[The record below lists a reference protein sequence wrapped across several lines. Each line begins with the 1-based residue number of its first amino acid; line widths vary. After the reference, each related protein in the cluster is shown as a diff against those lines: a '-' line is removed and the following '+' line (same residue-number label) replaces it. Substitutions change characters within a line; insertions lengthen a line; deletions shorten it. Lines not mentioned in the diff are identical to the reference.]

1 MKLEEEQKAE
11 DEKEKELREK
21 IKEIDEKI
29 KGLDLEIKNLKAE
42 IIKKQQMLAALEQ
55 KPIADTI
62 DPILP
67 KDRVKVKNLE
77 KLTEKEKEEIKN
89 KIKDLNKNNFPE
101 NTQVE
106 VDEKGN
112 VSVTYPDKSKD
123 MIESGKLVFQESK
136 GAATEIEK
144 PEMPISEII
153 NPLLPKNKIKVN
165 NLEKLTE
172 KEKEE
177 IKNKIKDINKNNFPK
192 NTQVEVDEKGNVT
205 ITYPDNSKDTINA
218 SDLVEKMAQAQN
230 NKTDAQNNPAVIPAK
245 TLVKDKNNL
254 TDKEKAEIASK
265 VKKSNPKAINIEV
278 TKNGSVT
285 ITYPDGSKNMIDGSK
300 LVSEKAKEITSN
312 SKKAKLTPA
321 NNKSK
326 NVKTG
331 VGSSASILTIL
342 AGSVGGLFVSKKRKK

>member
-1 MKLEEEQKAE
+1 M
-11 DEKEKELREK
+11 
-21 IKEIDEKI
+21 
-29 KGLDLEIKNLKAE
+29 
-42 IIKKQQMLAALEQ
+42 
-55 KPIADTI
+55 
-62 DPILP
+62 
-67 KDRVKVKNLE
+67 
-77 KLTEKEKEEIKN
+77 KN
-89 KIKDLNKNNFPE
+89 KIKDINKNNFPE

-312 SKKAKLTPA
+312 SKKQNLHQLIINQKMLKLE
-321 NNKSK
+321 
-326 NVKTG
+326 
-331 VGSSASILTIL
+331 
-342 AGSVGGLFVSKKRKK
+342 